1 MINIREL
8 AQRATETRTDE
19 RIGRQITLPW
29 SAAISIA
36 LRNVTIRL
44 GRAMITASGVIL
56 GIAFLTYI
64 WTGKVAQDVID
75 QDQAHKARLTEVQT
89 QTNAGT
95 QVIVP
100 GSEEAAEEATSRSA
114 RQTWLVVMSLLV
126 SAVGITNS
134 MLMSVTERFREIGT
148 MKCLGALD
156 AFIVRIFLI
165 EAILIGVLGSLFGAI
180 LGHVVGLLMYSWK
193 AGWDLPAKINW
204 PVMGL
209 YVLISISVGAIIA
222 LVAAILPAIRAAQM
236 PAAAALRSEI

>member
-1 MINIREL
+1 MINVREL
-8 AQRATETRTDE
+8 AQRAVETRTNE
-19 RIGRQITLPW
+19 RLGKQITLPW
-29 SAAISIA
+29 SAAANIA

-44 GRAMITASGVIL
+44 GRAAITASGVVL

-64 WTGKVAQDVID
+64 WTGKVAQDAID
-75 QDQAHKARLTEVQT
+75 RDLVHKARLTEVQ
-89 QTNAGT
+89 QEAKAG

-100 GSEEAAEEATSRSA
+100 GSEEAAEEAKSRAA

-126 SAVGITNS
+126 SAVGISNS

-165 EAILIGVLGSLFGAI
+165 EAILIGVLGSLCGAI
-180 LGHVVGLLMYSWK
+180 IGHVVGLLIYSWK
-193 AGWDLPAKINW
+193 AGWDLPAKVSW
-204 PVMGL
+204 PAMITYIV
-209 YVLISISVGAIIA
+209 ISIGVGAFIA

-236 PAAAALRSEI
+236 PAAAALRSEV

>member
-8 AQRATETRTDE
+8 AQRAVETRTDE
-19 RIGRQITLPW
+19 RIGRQISLPW
-29 SAAISIA
+29 SAAINIA

-75 QDQAHKARLTEVQT
+75 QDQARKARLTEVQA
-89 QTNAGT
+89 QAKAS

-100 GSEEAAEEATSRSA
+100 GSEEAADEAKSRAA

-165 EAILIGVLGSLFGAI
+165 EAILIGVLGSLSGAL
-180 LGHVVGLLMYSWK
+180 LGHAVGLLMYSWK

-204 PVMGL
+204 PIMGL
-209 YVLISISVGAIIA
+209 YVLISIGVGAFIA
-222 LVAAILPAIRAAQM
+222 LVAAILPAMRAAQM